1 MSPDYSASTE
11 PAIRIRKFLSLLLA
25 APQARGGQRNQAKR
39 FVMSIA
45 CLPAGARRPIP
56 VLDQNDDRLQLLRSM
71 LVDRCWPCTPV
82 VRGQLLE
89 ILASAAGT
97 GCASECAWMTLAEEI
112 ARYLLYRRTG
122 LQEAAQLEWQRP
134 RREHVP
140 ATARRRGA

>member
-1 MSPDYSASTE
+1 
-11 PAIRIRKFLSLLLA
+11 
-25 APQARGGQRNQAKR
+25 
-39 FVMSIA
+39 MSIA
-45 CLPAGARRPIP
+45 YLPADMRRPAHRHTP
-56 VLDQNDDRLQLLRSM
+56 VHNQDDDRLQLLRSM
-71 LVDRCWPCTPV
+71 LADRSWSCTPV
-82 VRGQLLE
+82 VRGQLLQ